1 VSELPLI
8 FKTRTARRLIPLAIG
23 AVAIGG
29 AELAAR
35 HAGFGEPPVAL
46 LDDKIGY
53 YIAPARSYTRFG
65 HDIRINRY
73 GMRSDDVDMAS
84 IDRRFV
90 FSLLGD
96 SVVYG
101 NLLDQADTPPAQLQK
116 LLNAGGRGRKALVN
130 GIAASGWGS
139 ENLLQF
145 YRRFGPFPGN
155 TAWIVENTGDMED
168 VIDPIA
174 GDVPYRTSSP
184 YGALHDLALSLLRGL
199 VIPVFTHQ
207 ARPGRYEDRRLRADA
222 ALHALITALK
232 MDYAHVILVFHAS
245 RDEAIGGRA
254 VGLEHFQKIAKE
266 RAIDFISTMELY
278 ARAYQSDLPP
288 HYDDV
293 HLNRDGARMLA
304 ERLAADTDLADAQ
317 P

>member
-1 VSELPLI
+1 LPLI
-8 FKTRTARRLIPLAIG
+8 FKTRIAHRLILLAIG
-23 AVAIGG
+23 AVAIGA
-29 AELAAR
+29 AELIAR

-46 LDDKIGY
+46 LDDRIGY
-53 YIAPARSYTRFG
+53 YIAPGESYTRFG

-96 SVVYG
+96 SIVYG

-116 LLNAGGRGRKALVN
+116 RLNAKGRDQKALVN

-139 ENLLQF
+139 ENLLEF
-145 YRRFGPFPGN
+145 YKRFGPFPGH
-155 TAWIVENTGDMED
+155 TAWIVQNTGDMED
-168 VIDPIA
+168 VIDPA

-184 YGALHDLALSLLRGL
+184 YGALHDLALSMLRGVTIRAL
-199 VIPVFTHQ
+199 PHQ
-207 ARPGRYEDRRLRADA
+207 ARPGRCEDRRRRADA

-232 MDYAHVILVFHAS
+232 ADYAHVILVFHAS
-245 RDEAIGGRA
+245 RDEAISGRTA
-254 VGLEHFQKIAKE
+254 GLGHFQKIADE
-266 RAIDFISTMELY
+266 HTIDFISTMELY

-293 HLNRDGARMLA
+293 HLTRDGARILA
-304 ERLAADTDLADAQ
+304 ERLAADTDRAGAGR
-317 P
+317 